1 MDRVENSN
9 ERQDDAPGEADEL
22 PVHGEEQADVEIPT
36 PCDDDAAAE
45 TAAEPTS
52 AEADVAALTARAA
65 EADALADKLKRVEAE
80 FMNETKRIR
89 RKAEQDRKY
98 DIEKVVVDLLP
109 VVDALNSA
117 SETLGDD
124 EASAPM
130 RAGLALVE
138 KQMQGIFERYGIAP
152 IEAMGTPFDPARHQ
166 AMMMVENHE
175 FEPQTVCQ
183 VMRVGYEL
191 NGRVVRPAEV
201 IVVKAPA
208 SEPVPSEG
216 QEDAPGAAPADGEG

>member
-9 ERQDDAPGEADEL
+9 ERRDDAPGEADEL

-36 PCDDDAAAE
+36 PCDE
-45 TAAEPTS
+45 TQS
-52 AEADVAALTARAA
+52 EAPREDLDVEALTARAA

-138 KQMQGIFERYGIAP
+138 KQMQGIFERYGIAA
-152 IEAMGTPFDPARHQ
+152 IEALGTPFDPARHQ
-166 AMMMVENHE
+166 AMMMVENAE

-183 VMRVGYEL
+183 VMRAGYEL

-208 SEPVPSEG
+208 PEPAASEG
-216 QEDAPGAAPADGEG
+216 QVDEPADEED